1 MGPRAEDEAG
11 QGIEE
16 LLARAVAQVVEHE
29 DPQAF
34 DGWWAAEAPRF
45 LAGLGLREAPPDTAQ
60 RLLALLGRGIWNVIP
75 LPSQG
80 FRPAPRPLPHDHEP
94 CLCGSGEAFASCCGQ
109 LHPVPTIP
117 AEAVWPAVAAHAPL
131 DLLQRL
137 EVLPGDVLGD
147 VASRLVEA
155 GRTAQA
161 LEALERAF
169 ARERQCPGADA
180 VDLYVDLVT
189 QTRGPAAGAALVDDL
204 LTRVDAPSRAALWSR
219 KGGEAL
225 VAGDDAGAR
234 RCLESGRQDD
244 PENVGLLAVELSLLA
259 REGRFEEVAKRA
271 RSWRGRLRPLLASG
285 EAEDLRELLETAITN
300 PRALGREQ
308 AAGPAEASRG
318 PSALHRALLAVLEA
332 GLARPA
338 RACLLVVKEG
348 HASLSNDE
356 AIRRAEAAWHTFWA
370 RRDPQGRSPVTESE
384 VEDLLQGT
392 PELFDSLDVLHAL
405 AEIAEELERQG
416 VATPALRLVDRLFE
430 RGEEILRRGLAG
442 APSGLDLP
450 WSAPEN
456 RAALELLADSA
467 RRHERAGRREA
478 ARACAATLVALDPA
492 DTLAARE
499 LLARVP
505 APSRRPGSDSRRR
518 RGSRRR

>member
-1 MGPRAEDEAG
+1 M
-11 QGIEE
+11 
-16 LLARAVAQVVEHE
+16 
-29 DPQAF
+29 
-34 DGWWAAEAPRF
+34 
-45 LAGLGLREAPPDTAQ
+45 
-60 RLLALLGRGIWNVIP
+60 
-75 LPSQG
+75 
-80 FRPAPRPLPHDHEP
+80 
-94 CLCGSGEAFASCCGQ
+94 
-109 LHPVPTIP
+109 
-117 AEAVWPAVAAHAPL
+117 
-131 DLLQRL
+131 
-137 EVLPGDVLGD
+137 
-147 VASRLVEA
+147 
-155 GRTAQA
+155 
-161 LEALERAF
+161 
-169 ARERQCPGADA
+169 
-180 VDLYVDLVT
+180 
-189 QTRGPAAGAALVDDL
+189 
-204 LTRVDAPSRAALWSR
+204 DAPSRAALWSR

-225 VAGDDAGAR
+225 AAGDDAGAR
-234 RCLESGRQDD
+234 HCLESGRQDD

-285 EAEDLRELLETAITN
+285 EAEELRDLLETAITN

-308 AAGPAEASRG
+308 AVGSGEASQG
-318 PSALHRALLAVLEA
+318 PSALHRALLTALEA

-338 RACLLVVKEG
+338 RACGLAVKDG

-370 RRDPQGRSPVTESE
+370 RRDPQGRSPVTERE
-384 VEDLLQGT
+384 VEELLQGT
-392 PELFDSLDVLHAL
+392 PDLFDSLDVLHAL

-416 VATPALRLVDRLFE
+416 VATPGLRLVDRLFE

-467 RRHERAGRREA
+467 RRHERLGRREA
-478 ARACAATLVALDPA
+478 ARACAGTLVALVPA

-499 LLARVP
+499 LLARIP
-505 APSRRPGSDSRRR
+505 APSRRPGADSKRR